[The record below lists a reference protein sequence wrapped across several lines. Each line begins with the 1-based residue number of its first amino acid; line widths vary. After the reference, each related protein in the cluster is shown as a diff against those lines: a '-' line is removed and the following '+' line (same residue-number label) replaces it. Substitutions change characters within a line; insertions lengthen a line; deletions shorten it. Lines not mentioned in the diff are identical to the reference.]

1 MAVASVFES
10 DYHSGPKKTFIVVK
24 GGVAMIDPNKLY
36 RDLQIHLDKQT
47 VGFPATPTG
56 SDIEMLKQL
65 FTPAQAEIAVMLT
78 YKYETLDRIK
88 ERAQKAGK
96 SNQDTERIL
105 DETAKRGVIGFRIKG
120 GVKQYCNIP
129 YVIGMIEGAFFSA
142 TPETLPALGAASARY
157 SEDGSFWRAFLNSK
171 IPQMRTIPI
180 QKSIT
185 ATHRIGTYDEVRKLI
200 EGTEGPIAILECA
213 CRSGAEKRGTPCK
226 QTSRKETC
234 MLFRDMARNVID
246 GGKIG
251 RQISKEEALD
261 ILRQNQE
268 DGLVLQPTNSQNPDA
283 ICSCCGCCC
292 GPLRLHK
299 AIPNPVSHWATN
311 FFAEVNQESC
321 SACGICGDRCQVG
334 AMKLDDEKQATVV
347 DLTRCLGCGLCV
359 EACPEGAIELRN
371 RASEIV
377 PPRTMEDTTEIIM
390 SNKS

>member
-1 MAVASVFES
+1 MNNQ
-10 DYHSGPKKTFIVVK
+10 D
-24 GGVAMIDPNKLY
+24 KLY
-36 RDLQIHLDKQT
+36 RNLQTHLDKQT

-56 SDIEMLKQL
+56 SDIELLKQF
-65 FTPAQAEIAVMLT
+65 FTPAQAEMAMMLT
-78 YKYETLDRIK
+78 YKFETLEQIQ
-88 ERAQKAGK
+88 ERAGKIGK
-96 SNQDTERIL
+96 SIQETERVL
-105 DETAKRGVIGFRIKG
+105 DETARRGVIGFRKRD

-129 YVIGMIEGAFFSA
+129 YVIGMIEGAHFNA
-142 TPETLPALGAASARY
+142 TPETLQAIGAASARY

-171 IPQMRTIPI
+171 VPQMRTIPI

-185 ATHRIGTYDEVRKLI
+185 AKQSIGTYDEVRKLI

-234 MLFRDMARNVID
+234 MLFRDMARNVIEF
-246 GGKIG
+246 GKIG

-299 AIPNPVSHWATN
+299 SIPNPVSHWATN
-311 FFAEVNQESC
+311 FFAEVNPESC
-321 SACGICGDRCQVG
+321 SGCGICGDKCQVG
-334 AMKLDDEKQATVV
+334 AMKLDEETLVTKV
-347 DLTRCLGCGLCV
+347 DLTHCLGCGLCV

-371 RASEIV
+371 KASEVI
-377 PPRTMEDTTEIIM
+377 PPRTIEDMTEVIM
-390 SNKS
+390 SNKT